1 MKVKKLSVI
10 MVFFLLLCLGKDALA
25 AGGIVV
31 IVNKSNP
38 ITGIDKGKLASIY
51 RSENETW
58 DNGQKIVIIN
68 QAIGTDARERFYR
81 SVLMSPASTK
91 FYIAGTMAPIT
102 TVVQKS
108 DKAVKLFVSNMS
120 SALGYIS
127 EDALDDSVKAILVDG
142 KKTVD

>member
-1 MKVKKLSVI
+1 MKKFSVI
-10 MVFFLLLCLGKDALA
+10 TVVFLLLCIGGDAMA
-25 AGGIVV
+25 GGGIVV

-38 ITGIDKGKLASIY
+38 ITAIDKGKLASIY

-81 SVLMSPASTK
+81 SVLKSPASTK
-91 FYIAGTMAPIT
+91 FYIPGTMAPIT
-102 TVVQKS
+102 TVVQRS
-108 DKAVKLFVSNMS
+108 DEAVKLFVSNMS
-120 SALGYIS
+120 NALGYIS
-127 EDALDDSVKAILVDG
+127 EDALDNSVKAILVDG